1 MRLYLQNMIDK
12 KLVSRLN
19 KEQLKSTRRKEKP
32 NVQKIKQLWH
42 RRESSCRGIN
52 DPRTCTQ
59 AIQFSSVA
67 QACPAFCNPMGCSIP
82 GLPVHHQLPE
92 FTQTQRPL
100 SRWCHPAISFSVVP
114 FSSCLQSFPAQAIA
128 NCKTGLL
135 DKHKRSEDTEY

>member
-59 AIQFSSVA
+59 AIQFSLSGVSSFLQPHGLQHPRPPCPSPTPGVHSNSTSIESVMPSSHLIL
-67 QACPAFCNPMGCSIP
+67 C
-82 GLPVHHQLPE
+82 
-92 FTQTQRPL
+92 RPL
-100 SRWCHPAISFSVVP
+100 LLLPSVFP
-114 FSSCLQSFPAQAIA
+114 SPSHSNLQDWVIGQ
-128 NCKTGLL
+128 T
-135 DKHKRSEDTEY
+135 